1 MVLGLLHA
9 LPSLLILMAV
19 GLVIFGLQKTAE
31 DQQVLGVS
39 TNVEFV
45 KTETR
50 EERIKALEQSYSKS
64 GSLEV
69 KNQLDGLR

>member
-1 MVLGLLHA
+1 MLGLLHA

-19 GLVIFGLQKTAE
+19 GLVIFGLQKTAQG
-31 DQQVLGVS
+31 QQVLGVQ
-39 TNVEFV
+39 TNIEFV

-69 KNQLDGLR
+69 KSQLDSLR

>member
-1 MVLGLLHA
+1 
-9 LPSLLILMAV
+9 MAV
-19 GLVIFGLQKTAE
+19 GLVIFGLQKTSE

>member
-1 MVLGLLHA
+1 MLGLLHA

-19 GLVIFGLQKTAE
+19 GLVIFGLQKTAQG
-31 DQQVLGVS
+31 QQVLGVQ
-39 TNVEFV
+39 TNIEFV